1 MEKYDKIVLF
11 DGYCNFCNSS
21 VQFILKHEKTPDIKF
36 CSLKSDVGIALLN
49 KFHLNTTTIDSMVYI
64 EHTIAYIK
72 SDAALRLS
80 KQLNGI
86 YPLAYGFII
95 IPKFIRNWVY
105 DFIAKNRYKWFGK
118 SISCYVPN
126 EQQKNRFL
134 A

>member
-11 DGYCNFCNSS
+11 DGYCNFCNST
-21 VQFILKHEKTPDIKF
+21 VQFILKRETNHNIKF
-36 CSLKSDVGIALLN
+36 CSLQSDFGIALLT
-49 KFHLNTTTIDSMVYI
+49 KYHLNTSTIDSIVFI
-64 EHTIAYIK
+64 EHDIAYIK

-80 KQLNGI
+80 KQLKGL
-86 YPLAYGFII
+86 YPLLYGFIV
-95 IPKFIRNWVY
+95 IPAFIRNWVY

-118 SISCYVPN
+118 SESCFVPN